1 MARQHGTCSA
11 VIVTVYR
18 SVSSSHTAWVSEL
31 PANQGKSGAFGVPF
45 RCPFHSARVPLVGC
59 CRYGRK
65 TLPEKWIPAGSPPG
79 GTFPVTPLNRPMFTR
94 FGAVARWDFQERARL
109 ILPNEDG
116 GCKSFLRNLATP
128 LLEPA
133 RQVPWGRSQVSQ
145 IRTKREIRQYPS
157 NRESLFES
165 DYADEALASI

>member
-1 MARQHGTCSA
+1 MLGAGTS
-11 VIVTVYR
+11 
-18 SVSSSHTAWVSEL
+18 
-31 PANQGKSGAFGVPF
+31 
-45 RCPFHSARVPLVGC
+45 
-59 CRYGRK
+59 
-65 TLPEKWIPAGSPPG
+65 
-79 GTFPVTPLNRPMFTR
+79 PVTPLNRPICAR
-94 FGAVARWDFQERARL
+94 FGEVARWDFQERARL

-133 RQVPWGRSQVSQ
+133 RQVPWGRCQVSQ

-157 NRESLFES
+157 NRELLFES

>member
-1 MARQHGTCSA
+1 
-11 VIVTVYR
+11 
-18 SVSSSHTAWVSEL
+18 
-31 PANQGKSGAFGVPF
+31 
-45 RCPFHSARVPLVGC
+45 
-59 CRYGRK
+59 
-65 TLPEKWIPAGSPPG
+65 
-79 GTFPVTPLNRPMFTR
+79 
-94 FGAVARWDFQERARL
+94 VARWDFQERARL

-157 NRESLFES
+157 NRELLFES
-165 DYADEALASI
+165 DYADEALASILSISEIRWSGAFEVRQAMYLVRSAAGIGSNPLAVTGCQVSDRT